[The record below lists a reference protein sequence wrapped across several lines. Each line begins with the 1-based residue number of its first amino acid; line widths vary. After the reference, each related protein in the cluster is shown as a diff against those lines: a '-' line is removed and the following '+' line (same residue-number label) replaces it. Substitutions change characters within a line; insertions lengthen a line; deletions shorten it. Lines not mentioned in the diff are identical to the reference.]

1 MNMKK
6 SNGILLALAIAA
18 TCGYAANHIASGAQ
32 ADTSSTLLGVDANKN
47 GIRDDIDAYIA
58 SSIPPA
64 LQAHVG
70 HMARSFS
77 HFLEIDVGD
86 KEEVRYAVNSHFSE
100 KRCAREEA
108 KRLES
113 RGINIDV
120 SVISLELEK
129 RTFNTKARYNLY
141 MRVNQQAS
149 GMVFGTNH
157 CKDAP
162 SQKLASQR

>member
-1 MNMKK
+1 MKMKK

-18 TCGYAANHIASGAQ
+18 TCGYAATHIATVAQ
-32 ADTSSTLLGVDANKN
+32 ADTSSTLLGVDADNN

-64 LQAHVG
+64 LQTHVG
-70 HMARSFS
+70 HIARAFS
-77 HFLEIDVGD
+77 NFLVIDPGD
-86 KEEVRYAVNSHFSE
+86 RQAVRDSSNSLFSE
-100 KRCAREEA
+100 MRCAREEA
-108 KRLES
+108 ERLEG
-113 RGINIDV
+113 RGIDIDV
-120 SVISLELEK
+120 SEISLELEK
-129 RTFNTKARYNLY
+129 RTFNTKARHNQYL
-141 MRVNQQAS
+141 RANQQAS